1 MEKFKRVFALLI
13 AMVLVLAMGRTVF
26 AAKETDSGKGGD
38 ASITITLPTDSGER
52 DEEIT
57 YSVFKVFDATT
68 DGSAISY
75 KINSTNGTLTTA
87 MTKAGFFV
95 DDGGN
100 VHYGKFT
107 ENENGTYMVGGKKG
121 TITDKT
127 TLSDDAL
134 AAIAAYATDK
144 VGDFTAKPSDGT
156 LKIKGLQY
164 GYYYITT
171 TTGALVTVDSTK
183 PDAAVEDK
191 NAIPVAPE
199 KKIVTSA
206 GFVGSIDDDGAKA
219 LAQVGTTT
227 YFSADIVKVKGATN
241 YVFHDTMSTG
251 LSYNND
257 VAVTVADD
265 IVSASSTINTDAD
278 DETFV
283 TTTAGSDTITVSF
296 DNDWLAAL
304 QDNTKITITYSAT
317 VTSDA
322 LSIDYANNTATL
334 DYGDSHTTDKDEVKV
349 YNAKIT
355 VSKQDGDG
363 NPLAGAGFVIKN
375 SEGKYY
381 KIENNVV
388 SWVDSIDE
396 ATMYTSDGFGN
407 VSAFTGLA
415 DGTYTLV
422 EKIVPSGYNKTAD
435 STFIVASHN
444 YTSDNLQ
451 LSASVVNNAGS
462 TLPSTGGIGTTIFYV
477 VGAILVVGA
486 GVVLITRRRM
496 SA

>member
-1 MEKFKRVFALLI
+1 
-13 AMVLVLAMGRTVF
+13 
-26 AAKETDSGKGGD
+26 
-38 ASITITLPTDSGER
+38 
-52 DEEIT
+52 
-57 YSVFKVFDATT
+57 
-68 DGSAISY
+68 
-75 KINSTNGTLTTA
+75 
-87 MTKAGFFV
+87 
-95 DDGGN
+95 
-100 VHYGKFT
+100 
-107 ENENGTYMVGGKKG
+107 
-121 TITDKT
+121 
-127 TLSDDAL
+127 
-134 AAIAAYATDK
+134 
-144 VGDFTAKPSDGT
+144 
-156 LKIKGLQY
+156 
-164 GYYYITT
+164 
-171 TTGALVTVDSTK
+171 
-183 PDAAVEDK
+183 
-191 NAIPVAPE
+191 
-199 KKIVTSA
+199 
-206 GFVGSIDDDGAKA
+206 
-219 LAQVGTTT
+219 
-227 YFSADIVKVKGATN
+227 
-241 YVFHDTMSTG
+241 MSTG